1 MRALLSLSGLARARE
16 ANDDRLTAKAAAG
29 ALALSLLSSGLAL
42 ALATAIAG
50 ILHALGVSLR

>member
-1 MRALLSLSGLARARE
+1 LSGLARARE